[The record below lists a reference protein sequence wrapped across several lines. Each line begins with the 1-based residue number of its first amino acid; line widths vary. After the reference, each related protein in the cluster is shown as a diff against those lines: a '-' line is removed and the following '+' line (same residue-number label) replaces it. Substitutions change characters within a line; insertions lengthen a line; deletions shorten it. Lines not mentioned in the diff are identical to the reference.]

1 MTTNT
6 PSDAALIETVRRTV
20 GATAA
25 FPMKDD
31 EHWSDEWVREKL
43 TALCDRLAATER
55 ENKRLTGELAGVI
68 FGLEWGLACNVGRP
82 TAPSAKASED
92 VSPSQRHPADGDE
105 EGSTRP

>member
-25 FPMKDD
+25 FPMK
-31 EHWSDEWVREKL
+31 
-43 TALCDRLAATER
+43 
-55 ENKRLTGELAGVI
+55 
-68 FGLEWGLACNVGRP
+68 LEWGLACNVGRP